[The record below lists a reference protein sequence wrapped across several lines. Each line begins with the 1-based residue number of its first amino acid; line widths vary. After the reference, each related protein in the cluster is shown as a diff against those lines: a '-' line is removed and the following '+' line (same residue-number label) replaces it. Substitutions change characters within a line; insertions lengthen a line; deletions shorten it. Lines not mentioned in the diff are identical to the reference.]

1 MSPSSKK
8 FKKQSSS
15 KAVKPPL
22 EDNDPSLPS
31 FSSLP
36 DEIVLDCLQRVPR
49 SYYLNLCRVSKTLR
63 SLVRSPELSRLRSLL
78 PKKSVYV
85 SFSENNAPHTIY
97 RWFTLKKTTMKTAM
111 KTFGYKLVKIPIPFP
126 SHHHMYNSSAVAVG
140 SEIYFVGGSFIPL
153 SDLWI
158 LDTRTGM
165 FTQGPSMKVARTDEA
180 SVGVINGKIYVIGGC
195 EDKRQAEVFDPKSR
209 NWKTAKNP
217 EEKSQ
222 RGLMTRLSAVSLDWK
237 VYTVEVG
244 RIGVYDPR
252 EGKRKET
259 LKIPSDIVWCMC
271 VVNDVLYACY
281 FQQGLMGFD
290 VNRKVWVKVVGL
302 KTLNVKFD
310 VTVMAEYDGK
320 LAILWCEIDDTK
332 TKKEI
337 WCSVIAFGLEKGFV
351 GRLSGLALWPQS
363 QITMSFIIV

>member
-15 KAVKPPL
+15 KAVKPPR

-78 PKKSVYV
+78 PKNSVYV

-140 SEIYFVGGSFIPL
+140 SEIYFVGGSFKPL

-158 LDTRTGM
+158 LDTRTGT

-195 EDKRQAEVFDPKSR
+195 EDKRQAEVFDPKFTP
-209 NWKTAKNP
+209 WKLG
-217 EEKSQ
+217 ESVCMIREK
-222 RGLMTRLSAVSLDWK
+222 
-237 VYTVEVG
+237 
-244 RIGVYDPR
+244 
-252 EGKRKET
+252 
-259 LKIPSDIVWCMC
+259 
-271 VVNDVLYACY
+271 
-281 FQQGLMGFD
+281 GLMGFD

-310 VTVMAEYDGK
+310 VSMMAEYDGK
-320 LAILWCEIDDTK
+320 LAILWSEIDDTK

-337 WCSVIAFGLEKGFV
+337 WCSVIALDWIGEGIR
-351 GRLSGLALWPQS
+351 GTIEWSGIVA
-363 QITMSFIIV
+363 TMPDYYEFHNCLVVSD

>member
-49 SYYLNLCRVSKTLR
+49 SYYLNLCRVSKTL
-63 SLVRSPELSRLRSLL
+63 
-78 PKKSVYV
+78 
-85 SFSENNAPHTIY
+85 SENNAPHTIY

-111 KTFGYKLVKIPIPFP
+111 KTFGYKLVKIPVPFP

-140 SEIYFVGGSFIPL
+140 SEIYFVGGSFKPL

-165 FTQGPSMKVARTDEA
+165 FTQGPSMRVARTDEA

-195 EDKRQAEVFDPKSR
+195 EDKRQAEVFDPKFTP
-209 NWKTAKNP
+209 WKLG
-217 EEKSQ
+217 ESVCMIREK
-222 RGLMTRLSAVSLDWK
+222 
-237 VYTVEVG
+237 
-244 RIGVYDPR
+244 
-252 EGKRKET
+252 
-259 LKIPSDIVWCMC
+259 
-271 VVNDVLYACY
+271 
-281 FQQGLMGFD
+281 GLMGFD

-337 WCSVIAFGLEKGFV
+337 WCSVIALDWIGEGIR
-351 GRLSGLALWPQS
+351 GTIEWSG
-363 QITMSFIIV
+363 IVATKPDYYEFHNCLVVSD

>member
-85 SFSENNAPHTIY
+85 SSV
-97 RWFTLKKTTMKTAM
+97 KTMLHIRSTTAM
-111 KTFGYKLVKIPIPFP
+111 KTFGYKLVKIPVPFP

-140 SEIYFVGGSFIPL
+140 SEIYFVGGSFKPL

-165 FTQGPSMKVARTDEA
+165 FTQGPSMRVARTDEA
-180 SVGVINGKIYVIGGC
+180 SVGVINGKIYVIGGLAELENC
-195 EDKRQAEVFDPKSR
+195 EKSR
-209 NWKTAKNP
+209 GEIAA
-217 EEKSQ
+217 
-222 RGLMTRLSAVSLDWK
+222 RIDDAVK
-237 VYTVEVG
+237 CVG

-252 EGKRKET
+252 EAG
-259 LKIPSDIVWCMC
+259 V
-271 VVNDVLYACY
+271 
-281 FQQGLMGFD
+281 
-290 VNRKVWVKVVGL
+290 
-302 KTLNVKFD
+302 
-310 VTVMAEYDGK
+310 DG
-320 LAILWCEIDDTK
+320 
-332 TKKEI
+332 
-337 WCSVIAFGLEKGFV
+337 V
-351 GRLSGLALWPQS
+351 
-363 QITMSFIIV
+363 

>member
-15 KAVKPPL
+15 KSVKPPL

-31 FSSLP
+31 FTSLP

-63 SLVRSPELSRLRSLL
+63 SLVRSPELSRLQTLL
-78 PKKSVYV
+78 PKNSVYV
-85 SFSENNAPHTIY
+85 SFSQNIINVPPDTIY
-97 RWFTLKKTTMKTAM
+97 RWFTLKKKTMKTAM
-111 KTFGYKLVKIPIPFP
+111 KTFRYKLVKIPIPFP
-126 SHHHMYNSSAVAVG
+126 SHHSMYNSSAVG
-140 SEIYFVGGSFIPL
+140 SEIYFVGGSFEPM
-153 SDLWI
+153 SELWI

-165 FTQGPSMKVARTDEA
+165 FRQGPSMKVARTDEA

-195 EDKRQAEVFDPKSR
+195 EDKIQVEVYDPKSR
-209 NWKTAKNP
+209 SWKTTKDP
-217 EEKSQ
+217 EEKTQ

-259 LKIPSDIVWCMC
+259 LTIPSDIVWCMC

-290 VNRKVWVKVVGL
+290 VKRKVWVKVVGL

-310 VTVMAEYDGK
+310 VSVMAEYDGK
-320 LAILWCEIDDTK
+320 LAILWSEIDQTK
-332 TKKEI
+332 M
-337 WCSVIAFGLEKGFV
+337 EKGFA
-351 GRLSGLALWPQS
+351 GRSSGLVLWPQ
-363 QITMSFIIV
+363 